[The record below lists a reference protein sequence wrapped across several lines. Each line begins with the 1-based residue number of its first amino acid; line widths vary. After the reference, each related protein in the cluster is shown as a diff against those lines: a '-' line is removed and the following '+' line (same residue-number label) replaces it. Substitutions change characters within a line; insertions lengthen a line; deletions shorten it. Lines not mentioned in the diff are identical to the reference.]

1 LGLVSLR
8 RGKQRERER
17 EREEN
22 NEHSFLFI
30 FIHHGKKYVHCCA
43 IDSRFIN
50 SWDLLI
56 CTEELKEARSNRGKR
71 NDGEKL
77 LSSDINVR
85 TIFKPSS
92 KLRKVQ
98 IKE

>member
-8 RGKQRERER
+8 RGKQREK
-17 EREEN
+17 EREEI

-30 FIHHGKKYVHCCA
+30 FIRHGKNTSTAVLSIA
-43 IDSRFIN
+43 DSSIH
-50 SWDLLI
+50 WDLLI
-56 CTEELKEARSNRGKR
+56 CIEEVKEARSNRGKG